1 MNKEVIA
8 LVCKQ
13 KKGVFIMGIL
23 KEKISKEISNSPQ
36 IITQL
41 KSIFEQDVPYN
52 HDFSTFTTTDIPNE
66 LKKFMSDVA
75 EMNIAISPKAFP
87 SIKKM
92 EKECIDFIAKLF
104 HAQADE
110 QGNKN
115 YIGVA
120 TVGSSEACIM
130 AGISMLFNWR
140 KKNDNKLKEN
150 IVKPNL
156 IISDAYQICWK
167 KFTDMFGVELRL
179 VHTDDKCRIKIDEL
193 ETAID
198 ENTIGIVALFA
209 NTLTGCYD
217 NIEDINSL
225 VGKIKGTRSLCIPVH
240 VDAASGGF
248 YAPFVTP
255 NLPFDFRL
263 ENITSVSVSGHKFG
277 LVPPSIGWLI
287 FRNDTLMNS
296 PLKNELDYLGGGML
310 KDIGINF
317 SKSGMPLV
325 AQYFLIKVLGF
336 DGYKELITKVDDMS
350 KYMESELK
358 KIPNLNIIAKGD
370 ISTVIYNVDGIDMG
384 RLECLLREKYH
395 WQVPTYTLPNSN
407 IICQRLVIRT
417 DVTMDLA
424 NKFVADLK
432 ESICCLSQNV

>member
-41 KSIFEQDVPYN
+41 KSIFEQDVPYD

-104 HAQADE
+104 HAQTDE

-140 KKNDNKLKEN
+140 KKNDNRLKEN
-150 IVKPNL
+150 IVKPNM

-217 NIEDINSL
+217 NI
-225 VGKIKGTRSLCIPVH
+225 
-240 VDAASGGF
+240 
-248 YAPFVTP
+248 
-255 NLPFDFRL
+255 
-263 ENITSVSVSGHKFG
+263 VSGHKFG

-336 DGYKELITKVDDMS
+336 DGYKELITKVDNMS

-384 RLECLLREKYH
+384 RLECLLRAKYH

-432 ESICCLSQNV
+432 EAICYLSQNV